1 METETETYTAMLSLD
16 EKSYILFKDGKM
28 KIHGSSL
35 KGKQMPIV
43 CDEFRD
49 ALCLAV
55 FNDEDP
61 LKVFREFQSLER
73 FKTHDFQIRVYSTK
87 MDYHKNSLYDK
98 LLQKLAVQG
107 IRVAAGSSL
116 EYVKT
121 INSYMPVVLLSPD
134 DAIDYAYYKRRL
146 AEIASRILF
155 KPAKHL
161 AKLLGAGQKGLEEF
175 D

>member
-16 EKSYILFKDGKM
+16 DKNYILYVDGKL

-35 KGKQMPIV
+35 KGKHLPIV

-61 LKVFREFQSLER
+61 LKVFYEFQSLKR
-73 FKTHDFQIRVYSTK
+73 FEVHDFQIRVYSTK

-116 EYVKT
+116 EYVKAV
-121 INSYMPVVLLSPD
+121 NGYMPVILLSSD
-134 DAIDYAYYKRRL
+134 DTIDYAYYKHRL
-146 AEIASRILF
+146 AEVASRILF
-155 KPAKHL
+155 KPAKFL
-161 AKLLGAGQKGLEEF
+161 LKLLGAGQKGLEEF

>member
-1 METETETYTAMLSLD
+1 METETETYEAMLSLD
-16 EKSYILFKDGKM
+16 EKSYILYKDGKM

-49 ALCLAV
+49 TLCMAL
-55 FNDEDP
+55 FKNEDP
-61 LKVFREFQSLER
+61 LKVFHDFQNLSR
-73 FKTHDFQIRVYSTK
+73 FEVHDFQIRVYSTK

-121 INSYMPVVLLSPD
+121 VNGYMPIVLLSSD

-146 AEIASRILF
+146 AEVASRILF
-155 KPAKHL
+155 KPAKSL
-161 AKLLGAGQKGLEEF
+161 LKLLGSGQKNLEEF
-175 D
+175 E